1 MICISLLSQLRRHI
15 WPISPIDKNA
25 FPFIKKNCRVKFDHC
40 IINIYNEWV
49 FPVVK
54 MMFAELKNPSR
65 VVVTSWCV
73 NNLIYEFL
81 KARTMVSSSIVPLL
95 KVTVSSMVSSWQ
107 LG

>member
-1 MICISLLSQLRRHI
+1 MICISLLSQLRRHF

-25 FPFIKKNCRVKFDHC
+25 FPFIKKTVESSLTTALL
-40 IINIYNEWV
+40 IYNEWV

-95 KVTVSSMVSSWQ
+95 KVTVSSMVSSWE